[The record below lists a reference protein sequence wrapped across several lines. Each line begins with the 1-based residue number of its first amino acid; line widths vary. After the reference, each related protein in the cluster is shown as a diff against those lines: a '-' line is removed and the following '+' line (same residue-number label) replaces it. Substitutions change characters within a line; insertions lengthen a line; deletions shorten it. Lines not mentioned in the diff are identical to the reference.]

1 MNISDKF
8 SIVKRENENYLV
20 NIEDG
25 DVYYING
32 VTIDIVE
39 SCDKYD
45 SIEELCDFIYSKYSD
60 VDECTKEE
68 LVEFVNDMIKNEII
82 LL

>member
-1 MNISDKF
+1 MNISENF
-8 SIVKRENENYLV
+8 SVVKRENENYLV

-25 DVYYING
+25 DVYYIND

-39 SCDKYD
+39 CCNKYD
-45 SIEELCDFIYSKYSD
+45 SVDELCDFIYSKYSG
-60 VDECTKEE
+60 VDEYSKEE
-68 LVEFVNDMIKNEII
+68 LVEFVNNMIKDEII